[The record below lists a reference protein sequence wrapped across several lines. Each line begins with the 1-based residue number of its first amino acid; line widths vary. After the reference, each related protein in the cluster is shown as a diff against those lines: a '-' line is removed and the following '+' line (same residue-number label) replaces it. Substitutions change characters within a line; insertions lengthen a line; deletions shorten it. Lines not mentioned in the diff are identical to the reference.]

1 VKRLLVNIS
10 LNHPKLVLAA
20 SIIITIV
27 FGLQIPK
34 IHIDTDPENMLPES
48 EEVRVFHDEVKDA
61 FGIHD
66 WLVVGL
72 VREEGIFNAES
83 LGRVHRITES
93 ISELEDVIDYDIIA
107 PSEVDDIFTT
117 EEGILRVETLLLEEP
132 ESDEAAGR
140 ILVRIKNNPIFRGKL
155 ASDDGTTVVIFVP
168 LQTKEAAHKV
178 AGEIEAIIAEEGGD
192 EEHYLAG
199 IPIAES
205 TFGREMF
212 IQMALYAPI
221 AFVLIFFLMLYFFR
235 KPAIVVSPMIVAVM
249 TVVWTMGLLIGTG
262 YTVHIM
268 SSMIPI
274 FLIPIAVLDSIHILS
289 EFHDRY
295 GALRNMRRTVIETM
309 NELFLPMLFTSVT
322 TIVGFSS
329 LVLTPIPPV
338 QVFGAFVAFG
348 IAVAWILSIMFN
360 TAFAMVLPQ
369 KSLQNFGE
377 SEEGRGIMR
386 SAMRL
391 IRDNSL
397 RFNKVIAAGG
407 AVVLIVSAIGL
418 TRIVVNDNPVKWFKA
433 NHPLRIADDV
443 MSRHLAGTYLTYL
456 SVDAGE
462 DDGLKDPE
470 AMKYVERLQEHLG
483 AQPNVGA
490 TTSVADIVKKVR
502 EELKGDPSEAIIPE
516 SSDEIAQ
523 YLFLYE
529 MSGGD
534 PEDLF
539 KFITPEAS
547 RANIWVQMR
556 QGENRDV
563 SAVVDASRRF
573 MQENPPPGLEV
584 DWAGLPYINV
594 VWQDKMVS
602 GMGKALASS
611 FAVVLVMMI
620 LLFRSI
626 RLGVLSMIPLT
637 ATIALVYAFIGYVGK
652 PYDMPIAVLSSLTLG
667 LSIDFAIHFLQ
678 RTREAVRETG
688 GIRPAMEEVF
698 GIPAR
703 AITRNIL
710 VISIGFVPMF
720 FANLV
725 PYITVGAF
733 FFAIM
738 LISGFTTLFAFPAII
753 SLMGPGFLLGK
764 AKVGSRGDAAS
775 KRNLPRGKAG
785 PIKRDR
791 PDTRPEGESPERDAR
806 KEKATEAAASSQG
819 RPRGEGGGQAEAPRE
834 GERTGGKSKGKRGK
848 GKRGSGRRA
857 GRRRRRSRK

>member
-1 VKRLLVNIS
+1 MKRLLVS
-10 LNHPKLVLAA
+10 FSMNHPKLVIAL
-20 SIIITIV
+20 SVIITIAFCV
-27 FGLQIPK
+27 QIPR
-34 IHIDTDPENMLPES
+34 IHIDTDPENMLPEN
-48 EEVRVFHDEVKDA
+48 EKVRVFHDEVKEA

-72 VREEGIFNAES
+72 VREDGIFNAES
-83 LGRVHRITES
+83 LGRVYRITES
-93 ISELEDVIDYDIIA
+93 IRELEGVIDYDIIA

-117 EEGILRVETLLLEEP
+117 DEGILRVETLLTEEP
-132 ESDEAAGR
+132 ENDEAAEK

-168 LQTKEAAHKV
+168 LESKEAAHEV
-178 AGEIEAIIAEEGGD
+178 ADGIEAIIEREGGD

-199 IPIAES
+199 IPIAET
-205 TFGREMF
+205 TFGHEMF
-212 IQMALYAPI
+212 IEMALYAPI
-221 AFVLIFFLMLYFFR
+221 AFLLIFLLMLYFFR
-235 KPAIVVSPMIVAVM
+235 KPAVVASPMIVAVM
-249 TVVWTMGLLIGTG
+249 SVTWTMGLLIGLG

-295 GALRNMRRTVIETM
+295 GELKDMRRTVVETM
-309 NELFLPMLFTSVT
+309 DELFLPMLFTSVT
-322 TIVGFSS
+322 TIVGFTS

-360 TAFAMVLPQ
+360 TSFAVLLPQ
-369 KSLQNFGE
+369 KSLKDFGA
-377 SEEGRGIMR
+377 SEEGHGVMR

-391 IRDNSL
+391 IRDYSL
-397 RFNKVIAAGG
+397 KFNKLIVAAG
-407 AVVLIVSAIGL
+407 VIVLIASAVGL
-418 TRIVVNDNPVKWFKA
+418 TRIVVNDNPVNWFKA
-433 NHPLRIADDV
+433 DHPLRIADDV

-462 DDGLKDPE
+462 QDGLKAPE
-470 AMKYVERLQEHLG
+470 AMKYIERLQKFLET
-483 AQPNVGA
+483 QPNVGA
-490 TTSVADIVKKVR
+490 TTSVADIVKKVG
-502 EELKGDPSEAIIPE
+502 EELKGDPSEAIIPD
-516 SSDEIAQ
+516 SADEIAQ

-547 RANIWVQMR
+547 RAIIWVQMR
-556 QGENRDV
+556 RGENREV
-563 SAVVDASRRF
+563 SAVVEASKRF
-573 MQENPPPGLEV
+573 MEENPPPGLEV

-594 VWQDKMVS
+594 VWQNKMVT

-620 LLFRSI
+620 FLFRSL
-626 RLGVLSMIPLT
+626 RMGVLSMIPLT

-678 RTREAVRETG
+678 RTREAVRARG
-688 GIRPAMEEVF
+688 GLRPAMEEVF

-725 PYITVGAF
+725 PYVTVGAF

-753 SLMGPGFLLGK
+753 SLMGTSFLVGK
-764 AKVGSRGDAAS
+764 MGVQKNTRGPE
-775 KRNLPRGKAG
+775 RNLPRPKA
-785 PIKRDR
+785 
-791 PDTRPEGESPERDAR
+791 SPSSR
-806 KEKATEAAASSQG
+806 EK
-819 RPRGEGGGQAEAPRE
+819 
-834 GERTGGKSKGKRGK
+834 TGAKRGK
-848 GKRGSGRRA
+848 RRSGRRG
-857 GRRRRRSRK
+857 GRRRKRSGK